1 MSRSG
6 EGIDGPGDGIRVLV
20 LSVCGGIIGIGGTRA
35 YARVVP
41 MRRTPGVAACRVLS
55 RVSRP
60 DVVITRVDTEV
71 VRDGGVTRDAGGC
84 ADGVPV
90 DPFARW
96 RGGRAAGLRFAALF
110 GADIVRTRGL
120 LR

>member
-1 MSRSG
+1 VSRSG
-6 EGIDGPGDGIRVLV
+6 EGIDGPGDGMRVLV

-41 MRRTPGVAACRVLS
+41 MRRAPGDAACPVLS

-60 DVVITRVDTEV
+60 DVAVTRVVAEEARFEGTGA
-71 VRDGGVTRDAGGC
+71 VRDEGVTRTAGDC

-90 DPFARW
+90 DPF
-96 RGGRAAGLRFAALF
+96 
-110 GADIVRTRGL
+110 VR
-120 LR
+120 